1 MPSFKTIFGGR
12 MVGHIGISIVLQVL
26 WEYVNAPTPPSFLKR
41 ATEAVLG
48 KAFVSGSTA
57 STTTPAHAW
66 IESMLPSFLGPSVA
80 GTPVGSVHA
89 PWAMGFFFTVCCTHI
104 FLFPTLPM
112 EEEVII

>member
-48 KAFVSGSTA
+48 KALITA

-66 IESMLPSFLGPSVA
+66 IESMLPGFLGPSVA

-104 FLFPTLPM
+104 FLFPTLPKK
-112 EEEVII
+112 VII